1 MTPSEMLSEVMSN
14 PKAMQLMQKAQANPK
29 VLAALQDVQ
38 AQGFSPAAL
47 AKYSSDPELMALLTE
62 FQEVMR

>member
-1 MTPSEMLSEVMSN
+1 MSN